1 MDRKEIDEES
11 KQDFSNRVNLQAGRT
26 SEREVVSTKFMTED
40 QRNSWNES
48 GYILIPN
55 FVDENFVMI

>member
-40 QRNSWNES
+40 Q
-48 GYILIPN
+48 
-55 FVDENFVMI
+55 